1 MTDPQHDS
9 TGRCDTWLICP
20 LTASDVDAM
29 RRQMLSAADQGAD
42 AVECRLDFLDR
53 TPGETELRQLLA
65 DAPVPVI
72 VTCRPKRQ
80 GGRFDGPEPSR
91 LAVLHQAARMAPA
104 FVDVE
109 MDVPPAERPDAP
121 TILSHHDFDGVPADL
136 DTISAAMDQSDAPV
150 KEPAAAIAAVKK
162 VVFAA
167 GGPEDSLRA
176 LDILR
181 ASPKPTIA
189 LAMGEAGVASRILAR
204 KFGAM
209 GTFGAL
215 AHGAESAPGQP
226 TLAELRDL
234 YRWDRLGPDTII
246 CGVIGC
252 PVGHSMSPAIHN
264 AAFAAAGIDAV
275 YVPLLI
281 QPGAEN
287 FNRFLDAVAERP
299 WLHWRGLSVT
309 IPHKENAL
317 TYVGAERCDELAVR
331 IGAVNTVTMQPD
343 GTLRGDNTDYAAAI
357 DSLCDAMAIARDDL
371 KGRSVAVLGAG
382 GASRA
387 IVAALAHYGAAVTIY
402 NRTVSRAEKL
412 ADDFSCPWAPLDH
425 AARLD
430 ARIVIN
436 CTPIGMHPNVDA
448 SPLASIP
455 SSVEVVF
462 DTIYNP
468 IETKLLSQ
476 ATATDRR
483 TVSGLEM
490 FVRQAVAQFE
500 IWTRAPAPRPVMR
513 RVVIERLGG

>member
-1 MTDPQHDS
+1 MNPQHDK
-9 TGRCDTWLICP
+9 TVRCDTWLICP
-20 LTASDVDAM
+20 LTAPDIDAM
-29 RRQMLSAADQGAD
+29 RGQMISAADQGAD

-53 TPGETELRQLLA
+53 VPDEAQLQRLLTN
-65 DAPVPVI
+65 APLPVI

-80 GGRFDGPEPSR
+80 GGRFDGPEASR
-91 LAVLHQAARMAPA
+91 LAILRGAARLHPA

-109 MDVPPAERPDAP
+109 VDVPPDQRPDGS

-136 DTISAAMDQSDAPV
+136 DDISAAIDRSDAPV
-150 KEPAAAIAAVKK
+150 KKI
-162 VVFAA
+162 VFAA
-167 GGPEDSLRA
+167 AGPEDALRA
-176 LDILR
+176 LDVLR
-181 ASPKPTIA
+181 TSDKPTIA
-189 LAMGEAGVASRILAR
+189 LAMGEAGVTSRILAR

-209 GTFGAL
+209 GTFASL
-215 AHGAESAPGQP
+215 ARGAESAPGQP
-226 TLAELRDL
+226 TIDELRNL
-234 YRWDRLGPDTII
+234 YRWDRIGPQTIL

-252 PVGHSMSPAIHN
+252 PVAHTMSPAIHN
-264 AAFAAAGIDAV
+264 AAFAAASIDAV

-281 QPGAEN
+281 QPGAES
-287 FNRFLDAVAERP
+287 FNRFLDAVGRRP

-317 TYVGAERCDELAVR
+317 AYVGADRCDELACR
-331 IGAVNTVTMQPD
+331 IGAVNTVTFQPD

-357 DSLCDAMAIARDDL
+357 DSLCDAMDISREEL

-387 IVAALAHYGAAVTIY
+387 IVAALAHYGADVTVY
-402 NRTVSRAEKL
+402 NRTLSRAENL
-412 ADDFSCPWAPLDH
+412 AGEFSCRWAPLEQ
-425 AARLD
+425 AERLD
-430 ARIVIN
+430 TEVVIN

-468 IETKLLSQ
+468 IETQLLSQ
-476 ATATDRR
+476 AAAAECR

-500 IWTRAPAPRPVMR
+500 IWTGAPAPRPTMR
-513 RVVIERLGG
+513 RVVIDRLKD